1 MNLKL
6 ENRKLPEKPYKEK
19 KSIHTDTPVYYI

>member
-19 KSIHTDTPVYYI
+19 SIHTDTPVYYI